1 MPLAVNSLVWFRQD
15 LRIHD
20 HPALSQACE
29 FALQQNSHV
38 KAVYFVT
45 PAQWAEHDVAAI
57 QIDFI
62 ERHVN
67 LLRQSLA
74 SIGIALDVVH
84 LSCFDDILPWLQQY
98 CAEHQ
103 IGKIFAAN
111 EPEYNERQRDI
122 KLIAA
127 GIPLALIE
135 QDCLLKAGTVTTL
148 SGTMYKVFTPFSKA
162 WKKIAAGKLIKPL
175 PAATFNAPIGTSDAI
190 KFNIQSHYPNPVSS
204 QQWAAG
210 EDSARELLQQFI
222 AQDISDY
229 QQQRDFPA
237 IEGTSRLSP
246 YLAIGV
252 ISARQCITAILFHYP
267 DALINDASPA
277 KTWLNEL
284 IWREFYR
291 HLLVAFPKLSRGQNF
306 NDLGK
311 HIQWRNDKTEF
322 DAWCKGQTG
331 YPIVDAAMRQL
342 NQTGWMHNRLRMVVA
357 SFLTKHLLIDWRWGE
372 QYFRQQLID
381 GDLAANNGGW
391 QWSAGTGCDAQPYF
405 RVFNPMTQ
413 SSKFDPD
420 ASFIKQ
426 FVPEIAG
433 WSLKHIHE
441 PHLKAQQANLM
452 ADLFSDRAKQ
462 DKVYPMPIVEHS
474 SARKRAIEVLAALKR
489 G

>member
-1 MPLAVNSLVWFRQD
+1 MQLANNSVVWFRQD

-20 HPALSQACE
+20 HPALTQACDY
-29 FALQQNSHV
+29 ALEHNANV
-38 KAVYFVT
+38 TAIYFVT
-45 PAQWAEHDVAAI
+45 PKQWTQHDVAAI

-62 ERHVN
+62 ERHVG
-67 LLRQSLA
+67 LLNQSLA
-74 SIGIALDVVH
+74 AIGIELTVVN
-84 LSCFDDILPWLQQY
+84 LSCFGDILPWLQAY
-98 CAEHQ
+98 CAEHH
-103 IGKIFAAN
+103 IGQIFAAN
-111 EPEYNERQRDI
+111 EPEFNERQRDQ
-122 KLIAA
+122 KLISA
-127 GIPLALIE
+127 GLPLRLIE
-135 QDCLLKAGTVTTL
+135 QDCVLAAGSVNNL
-148 SGTMYKVFTPFSKA
+148 SGQMYKVFTPFSKA
-162 WKKIAAGKLIKPL
+162 WKKIAASQSIMPLGIATFRQPIPL
-175 PAATFNAPIGTSDAI
+175 PVLCQFKCDE
-190 KFNIQSHYPNPVSS
+190 FYPHRVSS
-204 QQWAAG
+204 EQWAAG
-210 EDSARELLQQFI
+210 EDCARKLLKQFI
-222 AQDISDY
+222 ESDITDY
-229 QQQRDFPA
+229 QQYRDFPA
-237 IEGTSRLSP
+237 IAGTSKLSP

-252 ISARQCITAILFHYP
+252 LSARQCVAAILFHYP
-267 DALINDASPA
+267 DALVNEASPA

-291 HLLVAFPKLSRGQNF
+291 HLLVAFPKLSRSQSFNELGQY
-306 NDLGK
+306 
-311 HIQWRNDKTEF
+311 IQWRNDNDEF
-322 DAWCKGQTG
+322 QAWCQGLTG

-426 FVPEIAG
+426 FVPEVAG

-441 PHLKAQQANLM
+441 PHLKAQQGNLM
-452 ADLFSDRAKQ
+452 ADLFSERAKLQ
-462 DKVYPMPIVEHS
+462 ADYPAPIVEHS
-474 SARKRAIEVLAALKR
+474 FARKRAIEVLGALKR